1 MVPEWQK
8 LNGAPI
14 RTYNLPHIL
23 TIPKFSVNDA
33 GTYVCLTTNENRTL
47 VQVGF
52 ELILNSDGHVRLV
65 ELKNN
70 NANNPPTIKITF
82 SDKLALAR
90 GERVELLCETGKFY
104 GFRFQFLL
112 G

>member
-8 LNGAPI
+8 LNNEPI
-14 RTYNLPHIL
+14 KSYNLPHIL
-23 TIPKFSVNDA
+23 KIHKFSVNDA

-47 VQVGF
+47 VQIGL
-52 ELILNSDGHVRLV
+52 ELILNNDGRVRLV

-70 NANNPPTIKITF
+70 NNNPPTIKIIF

-90 GERVELLCETGKFY
+90 GERVELLCETGKN
-104 GFRFQFLL
+104 LMVSI
-112 G
+112 